1 MLFRRTTTMGLSIAL
16 LLVAGAAFAAKV
28 GDAAPKWSNLPGV
41 DDKKHSLD
49 DYQDA
54 KALVVVFTCNQCP
67 VAKAYEDRLIELAKD
82 YKDKGVQVVAINVND
97 APQDSF
103 EKMKERAQE
112 KGFNFPYLYDESQ
125 KSAQDYEAKV
135 TPHLYILDK
144 DRKVA
149 YIGALDDNNSAKQV
163 KDKYAR
169 DALDAVL
176 AAKEPPKAETT
187 ARGCTIKW
195 KK

>member
-82 YKDKGVQVVAINVND
+82 YKDKSVQVVAINVND